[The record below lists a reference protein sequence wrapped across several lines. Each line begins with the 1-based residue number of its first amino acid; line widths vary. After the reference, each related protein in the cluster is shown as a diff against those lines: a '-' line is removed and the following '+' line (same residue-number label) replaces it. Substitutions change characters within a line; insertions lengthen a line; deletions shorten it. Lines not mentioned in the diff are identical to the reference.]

1 MASRVYIDSSAY
13 LAILLN
19 EPRSGDLLE
28 ETKRKVLCSSVMLLI
43 ESERNIVRLSR
54 QGVLADTEYDRA
66 CERLIRDKEL
76 FLLRD
81 VTPDLC
87 LSGLFPAV
95 RTPRSID
102 LIHLRTARWFA
113 EHGGLAKF
121 ITTDA
126 VQLKAAEEIGLPV

>member
-1 MASRVYIDSSAY
+1 
-13 LAILLN
+13 
-19 EPRSGDLLE
+19 
-28 ETKRKVLCSSVMLLI
+28 MLLI

-54 QGVLADTEYDRA
+54 QGLLDDIEYDRA
-66 CERLIRDKEL
+66 CEHLIRDKEL

-102 LIHLRTARWFA
+102 LIHLRTALWFV

-126 VQLKAAEEIGLPV
+126 VQLRAAEEIGLPV